1 MGYCVAAASEKQV
14 NAFKAAIADEKRNN
28 GQLKVLNS
36 MANEKAAQLEAA
48 LAAEQNRVSDLSGKI
63 TFYGDAYQ
71 KLQGKLTG
79 VCSLAFKRSNL
90 SLRNFGRP
98 IVVVSQIRLTCG
110 EKKRGKWKFV
120 REWR

>member
-1 MGYCVAAASEKQV
+1 M
-14 NAFKAAIADEKRNN
+14 NAFKAAIAEEKRNN

-79 VCSLAFKRSNL
+79 VCPVAFKRTDFF
-90 SLRNFGRP
+90 LRKM
-98 IVVVSQIRLTCG
+98 RLLILLLCLALGDGASRSSMTV
-110 EKKRGKWKFV
+110 K
-120 REWR
+120 